1 MREKHVDAIGMILQ
15 SIDWLKVRMVATS
28 PAGERFLD
36 DGVNPDRLRVTVVVT
51 VEVDPAAPRGAA
63 THGADRSSRP
73 VPADAVGIAGD

>member
-51 VEVDPAAPRGAA
+51 VEVDPATPRGESERTSARPSARAA
-63 THGADRSSRP
+63 GP
-73 VPADAVGIAGD
+73 VH